1 MYVCRSRS
9 VLKIYM
15 PRGSVLLFTGGLI
28 HGSGAKSA
36 PGFVPSLSW
45 QTIVSTSKTQKNES
59 RFSFLAGVNST
70 NVGRKSLLSSFLLGW
85 LRPEYKFWA
94 HKELHNALSDGKMKP
109 ELTVHS
115 YIQFRRLALPEG
127 VGVVCLSRACL
138 GKSSRFIA

>member
-1 MYVCRSRS
+1 MAVVRKVPLVLSRACLGKLS
-9 VLKIYM
+9 FPHRKLK
-15 PRGSVLLFTGGLI
+15 
-28 HGSGAKSA
+28 
-36 PGFVPSLSW
+36 
-45 QTIVSTSKTQKNES
+45 KNES

-70 NVGRKSLLSSFLLGW
+70 NVGRKSLLSSFQLGW